1 MFDFFTD
8 AYLSFDGNVRPF
20 SPTGLTPSPSDA
32 EDSDGGV
39 GSSSGGCVGG
49 GVKRD
54 RPYVDS
60 EEYGDR
66 HVPLPVPRAR
76 AEDYRC
82 RGGGGGAKRARADSD
97 SDDDDK

>member
-1 MFDFFTD
+1 MLGTI
-8 AYLSFDGNVRPF
+8 VHPF

-66 HVPLPVPRAR
+66 LVPLPVPRAR